1 MATINWTRPKLEKF
15 KKARA
20 SAVARGSESFLF
32 EGQEVLCSYARYLIE
47 YLESVLEPDRGQM
60 NGFSAAGRPIPEVI
74 RQRILHLWT
83 NDPEL
88 PASTIAKRCGV
99 DPGTVRNVTAGIPRE
114 PQRRLG
120 GFGGFLR

>member
-1 MATINWTRPKLEKF
+1 MTDINWTRPKLEKF

-60 NGFSAAGRPIPEVI
+60 NGFRGFGAGRVAPMGFSRLLLDFGFVDQGNGLWV
-74 RQRILHLWT
+74 RQWLTSWSWCNSDL
-83 NDPEL
+83 
-88 PASTIAKRCGV
+88 SS
-99 DPGTVRNVTAGIPRE
+99 
-114 PQRRLG
+114 
-120 GFGGFLR
+120 